1 KLLSDELAVAG
12 RALNA
17 SDFNVYVFKGLRS
30 DFKDIVTTLSERPEP
45 VSYSELHS
53 LLLNHEFIHGSS
65 MSSLSLA
72 SSVTYHTTM
81 ANVAQRSFHGDKHNI
96 GQINTNSQ
104 RGSGRSYRGRG
115 GRGGRNLFHRN
126 TYSNNY
132 SPMGQ
137 PWNSNNDGRV
147 RCRICN
153 GTNHQAATCYQWYNH
168 TINPS
173 AHLSHQEPILLT
185 QNWYPDTGATHHIA
199 PDLSSFTYVEEYKGP
214 DQLHIGN
221 GQGLPI

>member
-1 KLLSDELAVAG
+1 ELAAAG
-12 RALNA
+12 RSLNA
-17 SDFNVYVFKGLRS
+17 LDFNIYVFKGLRS
-30 DFKDIVTTLSERPEP
+30 DFKDIVTTSARPEP
-45 VSYSELHS
+45 VSYFELHS

-72 SSVTYHTTM
+72 SGDTSHTPAT
-81 ANVAQRSFHGDKHNI
+81 NVAQRSFHGDKHNL

-104 RGSGRSYRGRG
+104 RARGRSYRGRG
-115 GRGGRNLFHRN
+115 GRGGRNQYHHN

-147 RCRICN
+147 RCQICN
-153 GTNHQAATCYQWYNH
+153 GTNHQAAAYFQRYNH

-173 AHLSHQEPILLT
+173 AHLTHQTSIPLT
-185 QNWYPDTGATHHIA
+185 KNWFLDTSATHHIA
-199 PDLSSFTYVEEYKGP
+199 PNLSRFIHIEEYKGP
-214 DQLHIGN
+214 DQLHVGN
-221 GQGLPI
+221 LQGLPI